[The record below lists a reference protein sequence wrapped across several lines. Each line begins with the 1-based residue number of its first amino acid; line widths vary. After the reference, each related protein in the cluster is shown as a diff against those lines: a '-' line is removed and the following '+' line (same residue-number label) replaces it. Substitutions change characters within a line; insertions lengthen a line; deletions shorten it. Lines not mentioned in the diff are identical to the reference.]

1 MNIERKEEMLI
12 KDLETI
18 QQNIFDKIPRSTPFY
33 HIIINL
39 PYEFKTYDIGI
50 FADRIGSLLILFEKH
65 LLNHKRQFYKY
76 LYDFD
81 AFCEDKKET
90 EPWHFHILGTF
101 LDQSGVQVPFD
112 VLEDCMQRACAG
124 FKKKHKL
131 YGNVDCMI
139 QLIPYND
146 IWNPIYYCT
155 KELIDGLI
163 RVPIVEDLLED
174 PLEESV
180 DDIPK
185 RPYILKIKFDNEPV
199 HEIPTWT
206 DLVDRKK
213 LVLHTDR
220 IYTSQTLFYPPKP
233 RKNRKRN
240 KNQRKT
246 RAARTYEDL
255 AGVLRT
261 KYSVEIAK
269 NARRTQIKL

>member
-1 MNIERKEEMLI
+1 MNEERKEEMLI

-18 QQNIFDKIPRSTPFY
+18 QQNIFDKIPRGIPLY

-90 EPWHFHILGTF
+90 EPWHLHLLGTF
-101 LDQSGVQVPFD
+101 IDQSGVQLPHD
-112 VLEDCMQRACAG
+112 VLQDCMQKACAG
-124 FKKKHKL
+124 FKKKHRL
-131 YGNVDCMI
+131 YGNVNCMI
-139 QLIPYND
+139 QFIPYKD
-146 IWNPIYYCT
+146 VWHPIYYCT
-155 KELIDGLI
+155 KELIDGLV
-163 RVPIVEDLLED
+163 RVRVVEDYSI
-174 PLEESV
+174 EEPF

-185 RPYILKIKFDNEPV
+185 RPYILKFKSSNEPT

-206 DLVDRKK
+206 DIVYGKK
-213 LVLHTDR
+213 EKVLHTDR
-220 IYTSQTLFYPPKP
+220 IYTPQTLFNPPKP
-233 RKNRKRN
+233 RKKRKRN

-246 RAARTYEDL
+246 RAARTYGDL
-255 AGVLRT
+255 AGVLQT

-269 NARRTQIKL
+269 NAHGTRIKL

>member
-1 MNIERKEEMLI
+1 MNKERKEEMLI

-18 QQNIFDKIPRSTPFY
+18 QQNIFDKFPHSTPFY
-33 HIIINL
+33 HIIINF

-90 EPWHFHILGTF
+90 EPWHVHILGAF
-101 LDQSGVQVPFD
+101 IDQSGVQVPYD
-112 VLEDCMQRACAG
+112 VLEDCMRRACAG

-131 YGNVDCMI
+131 YGNVDYLV
-139 QLIPYND
+139 QLIPYKD
-146 IWNPIYYCT
+146 IWHPIYYCT
-155 KELIDGLI
+155 KELIDGLVM
-163 RVPIVEDLLED
+163 VPVVED

-180 DDIPK
+180 DDIPR
-185 RPYILKIKFDNEPV
+185 RPYKLKIESSNDPV
-199 HEIPTWT
+199 HENPTWT
-206 DLVDRKK
+206 DMVDKK
-213 LVLHTDR
+213 DLVLHTDR
-220 IYTSQTLFYPPKP
+220 IYSPQTLFNPPKP
-233 RKNRKRN
+233 RKPKKRK
-240 KNQRKT
+240 KNQRKI
-246 RAARTYEDL
+246 RAARTYSDM

-269 NARRTQIKL
+269 NARRTPIKL

>member
-1 MNIERKEEMLI
+1 MNKERKEEMLI

-18 QQNIFDKIPRSTPFY
+18 QQELFDKIPRGTPFY
-33 HIIINL
+33 HITINL
-39 PYEFKTYDIGI
+39 PYEFKTHDIGI

-81 AFCEDKKET
+81 AFCEDKTET
-90 EPWHFHILGTF
+90 EPLHVHVLGTF
-101 LDQSGVQVPFD
+101 MDQSGVQVPFD

-124 FKKKHKL
+124 FKKKHHL
-131 YGNVDCMI
+131 YGNVDYLV
-139 QLIPYND
+139 QLIPYKD
-146 IWNPIYYCT
+146 IWHPIYYCT
-155 KELIDGLI
+155 KELIDGLV
-163 RVPIVEDLLED
+163 RVPVVEDWLD

-185 RPYILKIKFDNEPV
+185 RPYILKIRHDNEPV

-206 DLVDRKK
+206 DLVDKK
-213 LVLHTDR
+213 EPVLHTDK
-220 IYTSQTLFYPPKP
+220 IYSPRTLFTPPKP
-233 RKNRKRN
+233 RKQKKRN

-246 RAARTYEDL
+246 RAVKTYNDL